1 METKNQFEQTGAYES
16 PSVECVEVAVEQ
28 GYSASVGTGLE
39 DYEEEQGSWDI

>member
-1 METKNQFEQTGAYES
+1 MKITNQNEVRLYES